1 MQKYP
6 LCQVYK
12 YPALSFRSLFLF
24 FSFFLSDFLF
34 RRSVF
39 HALPELS
46 ALSLAVAVASQ
57 QQCWVLCMG
66 PSKGDAPQGPPRPGS
81 SPFACP
87 PPQISCRSSAWETRE
102 KAGGRKM
109 VEEPGWL
116 YFTWRTAGCPY
127 FKDVHLCWDGQPAPK
142 ARTEERSYQ
151 KAYACRAPALPRFL
165 PTPLASFG
173 RGSGSKWPQVRRKAL
188 GQSHGWHAMPLAP
201 TRPPPGPPAGGSGA
215 RLRLL
220 LPGCPTT
227 WPRATSANVL
237 V

>member
-24 FSFFLSDFLF
+24 FLFFCLTFFFGGACFTLF
-34 RRSVF
+34 QSCL
-39 HALPELS
+39 HSPSQLQWLPS
-46 ALSLAVAVASQ
+46 SNAGCCA
-57 QQCWVLCMG
+57 WV
-66 PSKGDAPQGPPRPGS
+66 PPKGMLPRDHPAQGHPPLRV
-81 SPFACP
+81 P

-165 PTPLASFG
+165 PAPLASFG